1 MQDKSGAT
9 PKSTAAGKGQK
20 RLASPTSTGGAGVTY
35 EVRVQASY
43 LLAMF
48 AGSPTAVLPDAAVVE
63 LRFQGR
69 VHGYHTDDL
78 ICTLRLD
85 DGSTLKALL
94 QVKLTLKAIPS
105 NGPFSE
111 SLIAAWYDC
120 QDTSLF
126 QRGRDRL
133 VVVYSRDAD
142 GSGIYVAS
150 QLTQFARTS
159 LTGAELVRKATAEG
173 FSSKQQRGV
182 FETIKVVLTKEL
194 GAEPSSDELHDFLR
208 HLWFVPHAL
217 ATDETPEVASIFG
230 SIKLILGAELGGSP
244 RSIWALLTT
253 ACQGLNKDAAS
264 LSFANL
270 DTQLSPKLAAAFAAH
285 RGSPVARLPV
295 ANLRA
300 DPTAGVAAE
309 PAFVPGARDD
319 VRMLS
324 VAPVRRFGGPVEE
337 VGLSAGRFDSANRVI
352 TGQLDAINEK
362 LKQFRYQDAMGD
374 VSALGKDL
382 GLFDAHQK
390 ARWYLQR
397 GVCTWHLGDAKSS
410 AVDFLSAAELFPDD
424 ERMSAAGIRGKLL
437 SDDLPG
443 ALASGKEAI
452 ERFPE
457 SIYVWT
463 VYANARILDGQKLSL
478 SDIPTPHRAAAD
490 ALQLVAASL
499 NQAGN
504 KSGAIKVS
512 LQSLTCADA
521 GFYTRQ
527 AALSTVLEAAT
538 ANKVFSTFRLADE
551 RMKAALR
558 EVTTAFDP
566 RTARLWSVQAPGTVS
581 DAAANLGI
589 ALLLQ
594 GDPEGALAFVQEARA
609 HGVEPPE
616 LLRVE
621 LEALQQMDNT
631 PEMLARG
638 RALLPRLREDAIV
651 GLAQAAANVGD
662 VSLANEAL
670 TVATHIPTADADVLE
685 MLRAIRWIAMW
696 NAKDRDAVQVE
707 ARLAD
712 FSTTPSL
719 PVAVSGYR
727 VLRRSDPE
735 LAAVA
740 LARAEQLVAADPAP
754 ENTLLLADLLFDA
767 KEYAKASHLYEKVVP
782 PGQLSELHARL
793 LHAYI
798 RTGNRRKAKKLIE
811 GFPDGWVRD
820 DNARGLAIE
829 LAQDVGDW
837 PLLKVLADA
846 QYAREPTQVSS
857 WLFRF
862 MVAARELPV
871 AELQQLLAEA
881 PLTLEGS
888 IQQTT
893 QLAAQELRYGLQ
905 PKGMQRMYRLRRR
918 KAADVESASALLLA
932 FVSIPELL
940 PHMEESLPAI
950 AAGTHFVLA
959 DGADRIHVTLDPTEV
974 GELPTDEEYHSAQA
988 ASVAQFIGKK
998 VGEEVVVE
1006 GSFRM
1011 RRVLR
1016 VEGIS
1021 SAYRRLLDQA
1031 RVQMD
1036 RSLEPV
1042 PNATSIPIGTLADGE
1057 PDFSELHEQLKKQ
1070 SAHIKKAFQGY
1081 RTAPITLGGFGRL
1094 IGKGPVDVVCG
1105 WPTSPE
1111 SPAMFVTAGTVEERQ
1126 GALEQLSD
1134 STASYVVDAA
1144 TMAELTALG
1153 AMEALRALPK
1163 VYATSETRDIL
1174 RRRLE
1179 ETKLERASGTLLD
1192 DDGRMRLVEYT
1203 DRDRERARLAA
1214 QAMVDALESICEVV
1228 PAYGPESGTELL
1240 TQLEK
1245 AISDEEHAVLR
1256 LAVERNLCL
1265 VTVDGRLRNVA
1276 RHVNVLGVWPQAL
1289 LMHASAVGKLT
1300 QRAYS
1305 HCTVQMFLGNRS
1317 FVSLGPQDLL
1327 LMCHQGTHWAR
1338 QGIARYKRYLADPGT
1353 EFESA
1358 FRTTLDFVQAA
1369 AFSCT
1374 YMGALAELLRH
1385 LVEGLMRHKD
1395 CPENVLD
1402 DVEEF
1407 VGVLLGEGSPY
1418 PYPALREMEQAEKQ
1432 AQLKYLVGAM
1442 VEGRAWAVSPAQD
1455 RPVHIKVLA
1464 VGRTPWMVT
1473 STADEDLAKAPSD
1486 AANDTKDAKRSADPR
1501 ST

>member
-1 MQDKSGAT
+1 MQEKPEKPAKAAT
-9 PKSTAAGKGQK
+9 RGKGQK

-105 NGPFSE
+105 DGPFSE
-111 SLIAAWYDC
+111 SLIAAWYDY
-120 QDTSLF
+120 QDCALF

-142 GSGIYVAS
+142 GSGIYVAN
-150 QLTQFARTS
+150 QLAQFARTS
-159 LTGAELVRKATAEG
+159 LKGTEFVRKATAER

-182 FETIKVVLTKEL
+182 YETIKAILRKEL

-217 ATDETPEVASIFG
+217 ATDETPEVANIFE
-230 SIKLILGAELGGSP
+230 SIKLVLGAELGHPP
-244 RSIWALLTT
+244 RTIWALLTT
-253 ACQGLNKDAAS
+253 ACQSLNKGAAS

-270 DTQLSPKLAAAFAAH
+270 DTQLSPRLAAAFAAH
-285 RGSPVARLPV
+285 RGSPAARLPF
-295 ANLRA
+295 ANLHA

-309 PAFVPGARDD
+309 PAFAPGVRDD

-324 VAPVRRFGGPVEE
+324 VTPVRRSSGPVDGA
-337 VGLSAGRFDSANRVI
+337 GLSAGRLDSANRVI

-362 LKQFRYQDAMGD
+362 LKQFRYLDASGD

-382 GLFDAHQK
+382 GPFDAHQK

-397 GVCTWHLGDAKSS
+397 GVCAWHLGDAKSS
-410 AVDFLSAAELFPDD
+410 ATDFLRAAELFPDD
-424 ERMSAAGIRGKLL
+424 ERMSAAGIRGRLL

-443 ALASGKEAI
+443 ALASGKEAS

-457 SIYVWT
+457 SIFVWA

-478 SDIPTPHRAAAD
+478 TDVPARHRDGAD

-499 NQAGN
+499 NQAGDKN
-504 KSGAIKVS
+504 GTIKVS

-521 GFYTRQ
+521 GFYTRL

-551 RMKAALR
+551 RMKAALL
-558 EVTTAFDP
+558 EVTTAFNP
-566 RTARLWSVQAPGTVS
+566 RTARLWNVQAPGTVS

-621 LEALQQMDNT
+621 LEALQQMGNT
-631 PEMLARG
+631 PAMLTRG

-662 VSLANEAL
+662 VPLANEAL
-670 TVATHIPTADADVLE
+670 AVATHIPTADTDVLE

-696 NAKDRDAVQVE
+696 NAEDREAVQAE

-712 FSTTPSL
+712 FSSSLSL
-719 PVAVSGYR
+719 PVAISGFR
-727 VLRRSDPE
+727 VLRHSDPE

-740 LARAEQLVAADPAP
+740 LGRAEQLVAAHPAP
-754 ENTLLLADLLFDA
+754 ENTLLLADLFFDI
-767 KEYAKASHLYEKVVP
+767 KEYSKASQLYEKVVP
-782 PGQLSELHARL
+782 PGQLSDLHARL
-793 LHAYI
+793 LHSYI
-798 RTGNRRKAKKLIE
+798 QTGNRRKAKKLIE
-811 GFPDGWVRD
+811 GFPEGWVRD

-837 PLLKVLADA
+837 PLLKGLADA
-846 QYAREPTQVSS
+846 QFAREPNQVSS

-881 PLTLEGS
+881 PLALEGS
-888 IQQTT
+888 IPQTT

-905 PKGMQRMYRLRRR
+905 HKGMHRMYRLRRR
-918 KAADVESASALLLA
+918 KAADVEAASALLLA
-932 FVSIPELL
+932 FVSISEQL
-940 PHMEESLPAI
+940 PNMEESLPAI

-959 DGADRIHVTLDPTEV
+959 DGAEQIHVTLDPSEV

-988 ASVAQFIGKK
+988 TSIVQFIGKK

-1006 GSFRM
+1006 GSFRT

-1016 VEGIS
+1016 VEEIS

-1036 RSLEPV
+1036 RSLAPV
-1042 PNATSIPIGTLADGE
+1042 PNATSIPIGTSADGE

-1070 SAHIKKAFQGY
+1070 SAHVKKAFQGY
-1081 RTAPITLGGFGRL
+1081 STAPITLGGFGRL

-1105 WPTSPE
+1105 WPTSQE
-1111 SPAMFVTAGTVEERQ
+1111 APAMFVTVGTVEERE
-1126 GALEQLSD
+1126 GALAQLSD
-1134 STASYVVDAA
+1134 STASYVVDAG
-1144 TMAELTALG
+1144 TMAELVALG
-1153 AMEALRALPK
+1153 ATEALRALPK

-1174 RRRLE
+1174 LRRLE
-1179 ETKLERASGTLLD
+1179 ETELERKSGTLLD
-1192 DDGRMRLVEYT
+1192 DDGCMRLVEYT
-1203 DRDRERARLAA
+1203 DRDRERARLGAR
-1214 QAMVDALESICEVV
+1214 AMVDALESICEVA
-1228 PAYGPESGTELL
+1228 PAYGPESGSELL

-1265 VTVDGRLRNVA
+1265 MTVDGRLRNVA
-1276 RHVNVLGVWPQAL
+1276 RHVNVRGVWPQAL
-1289 LMHASAVGKLT
+1289 LMHATVVGKLT
-1300 QRAYS
+1300 PRAYS
-1305 HCTVQMFLGNRS
+1305 QGTVQMFLGNRS
-1317 FVSLGPQDLL
+1317 FVSLGPRDLL
-1327 LMCHQGTHWAR
+1327 LMCHQGTQWAR
-1338 QGIARYKRYLADPGT
+1338 HGIARYKRYLADPRT
-1353 EFESA
+1353 EFGSA
-1358 FRTTLDFVQAA
+1358 FQTTLDFVQEA
-1369 AFSCT
+1369 AFSFT
-1374 YMGALAELLRH
+1374 HMGALAELLRH
-1385 LVEGLMRHKD
+1385 MVEALMRHKD
-1395 CPENVLD
+1395 CPKNILGY
-1402 DVEEF
+1402 VEEF
-1407 VGVLLGEGSPY
+1407 VSVLLGEGSPY
-1418 PYPALREMEQAEKQ
+1418 PYPALKEMERAEKR
-1432 AQLKYLVGAM
+1432 AGLKYLVGAM
-1442 VEGRAWAVSPAQD
+1442 VEGQAWTLSPAQD

-1464 VGRTPWMVT
+1464 VGRTPWIV
-1473 STADEDLAKAPSD
+1473 SSSADEDLASPLAQTTSD
-1486 AANDTKDAKRSADPR
+1486 TNASTKR
-1501 ST
+1501 

>member
-1 MQDKSGAT
+1 MQQKSEKAVKAVAGG
-9 PKSTAAGKGQK
+9 KSQK

-105 NGPFSE
+105 DSPFSE
-111 SLIAAWYDC
+111 SLIAAWYDY
-120 QDTSLF
+120 QDSSLF

-142 GSGIYVAS
+142 GSGIHVAS

-159 LTGAELVRKATAEG
+159 LTGAEFVRKATAEG

-182 FETIKVVLTKEL
+182 FEAVKAILTKEFE
-194 GAEPSSDELHDFLR
+194 AEPSNDELHDFLR

-217 ATDETPEVASIFG
+217 ANDETPEVASILW

-244 RSIWALLTT
+244 RSIWALLTA
-253 ACQGLNKDAAS
+253 ACQSLNKDAAS
-264 LSFANL
+264 LCFANL
-270 DTQLSPKLAAAFAAH
+270 DTQLSPRLAAAFAAH

-309 PAFVPGARDD
+309 PAFVPRPRDD

-324 VAPVRRFGGPVEE
+324 VAPVRRSSGPVEE

-362 LKQFRYQDAMGD
+362 LKQFRYLDALGD

-382 GLFDAHQK
+382 GPFDAHQK

-410 AVDFLSAAELFPDD
+410 ATDFLRAAQLFPDD
-424 ERMSAAGIRGKLL
+424 ERMSAAGIRGRLL

-443 ALASGKEAI
+443 ALASGNEAI

-463 VYANARILDGQKLSL
+463 VWANARILDGQKLSL
-478 SDIPTPHRAAAD
+478 SDIPVPHRAAAD

-499 NQAGN
+499 NQAGDKN
-504 KSGAIKVS
+504 GAIKVS
-512 LQSLTCADA
+512 LQSLKCANA

-551 RMKAALR
+551 WMKAALS

-566 RTARLWSVQAPGTVS
+566 RTARLWNVQAPSTVS

-589 ALLLQ
+589 AFLLQ
-594 GDPEGALAFVQEARA
+594 GDPEAALAFVQEARA

-616 LLRVE
+616 LFRVE
-621 LEALQQMDNT
+621 LESLQQMDRT

-651 GLAQAAANVGD
+651 GLAQAAANAGD

-670 TVATHIPTADADVLE
+670 TVATRIPMVDADVLE
-685 MLRAIRWIAMW
+685 TLRAIRWIAMW
-696 NAKDRDAVQVE
+696 NAKDREAVQVE

-712 FSTTPSL
+712 FSSTTSL

-735 LAAVA
+735 LAAMA
-740 LARAEQLVAADPAP
+740 LMRAEQLVAACPAP
-754 ENTLLLADLLFDA
+754 DNTLLLADLLFDA
-767 KEYAKASHLYEKVVP
+767 NEYAKASQLYERVAP
-782 PGQLSELHARL
+782 PGQFSELHARL

-829 LAQDVGDW
+829 LAHDVGDW

-846 QYAREPTQVSS
+846 QIAREPNQVSS
-857 WLFRF
+857 WLFKF

-881 PLTLEGS
+881 PLALEGS

-940 PHMEESLPAI
+940 PNMEESLPAI

-959 DGADRIHVTLDPTEV
+959 DGADRIYVTLDPAEL
-974 GELPTDEEYHSAQA
+974 GELPTDEEYHSARA
-988 ASVAQFIGKK
+988 TSVAQFIGKK
-998 VGEEVVVE
+998 VGEEAVVE
-1006 GSFRM
+1006 GSFRS

-1031 RVQMD
+1031 RIQMD

-1042 PNATSIPIGTLADGE
+1042 PNATSIPIGTLADGG
-1057 PDFSELHEQLKKQ
+1057 PDFSDLHEQLKKQ
-1070 SAHIKKAFQGY
+1070 SAHIKNAFHVY
-1081 RTAPITLGGFGRL
+1081 STAPITLGGFGRL

-1105 WPTSPE
+1105 WPTSSE
-1111 SPAMFVTAGTVEERQ
+1111 TPAMFVTAGTVEERQ
-1126 GALEQLSD
+1126 GALAQLGD
-1134 STASYVVDAA
+1134 STASYVVDTA

-1153 AMEALRALPK
+1153 ATEALRALPK

-1179 ETKLERASGTLLD
+1179 ETKLERPSGTLLD

-1276 RHVNVLGVWPQAL
+1276 RHVNVRGVWPQAL
-1289 LMHASAVGKLT
+1289 LMHATAVGKLT

-1305 HCTVQMFLGNRS
+1305 HGTVQMFLGNRS

-1338 QGIARYKRYLADPGT
+1338 HGIARYKRYLADPGT

-1385 LVEGLMRHKD
+1385 FLEGLTRHKD
-1395 CPENVLD
+1395 CPENIQD

-1407 VGVLLGEGSPY
+1407 VRVLLGEGSPY
-1418 PYPALREMEQAEKQ
+1418 PYQALKEMEQAEKR

-1442 VEGRAWAVSPAQD
+1442 MEGKAWALSPAQD

-1464 VGRTPWMVT
+1464 VGRTPWMV
-1473 STADEDLAKAPSD
+1473 SSSEDEDLAIPMPETTSD
-1486 AANDTKDAKRSADPR
+1486 TNACMKP
-1501 ST
+1501 

>member
-1 MQDKSGAT
+1 MQKKSEKPAKAVTG
-9 PKSTAAGKGQK
+9 GKGQK

-94 QVKLTLKAIPS
+94 QVKLTLKAMPS
-105 NGPFSE
+105 DGPFSE
-111 SLIAAWYDC
+111 SLIAAWYDY
-120 QDTSLF
+120 QDCALF

-142 GSGIYVAS
+142 GSGIYIANN
-150 QLTQFARTS
+150 LAQFARTS
-159 LTGAELVRKATAEG
+159 LTGAEFVRKATTER

-182 FETIKVVLTKEL
+182 FETIKAILTKEL

-208 HLWFVPHAL
+208 HLWLVPHAL
-217 ATDETPEVASIFG
+217 ATDETPEVASIFE
-230 SIKLILGAELGGSP
+230 SIKLVLGAELGHNP

-253 ACQGLNKDAAS
+253 ACQSLNKGAAS

-270 DTQLSPKLAAAFAAH
+270 DTLLSPRLAAAFAAH
-285 RGSPVARLPV
+285 RGSPVARLPF
-295 ANLRA
+295 ANLHA
-300 DPTAGVAAE
+300 DPAAGVAAE
-309 PAFVPGARDD
+309 PAFAPGARDD
-319 VRMLS
+319 IRMLS
-324 VAPVRRFGGPVEE
+324 VTPVRRLSGPVEE
-337 VGLSAGRFDSANRVI
+337 AGLSAGRFDSANRVI

-362 LKQFRYQDAMGD
+362 LKRFRYLDASGD

-382 GLFDAHQK
+382 GPFDDHQK

-397 GVCTWHLGDAKSS
+397 GVCSWHLGDAKSS
-410 AVDFLSAAELFPDD
+410 AADFLRAAELFPDD

-443 ALASGKEAI
+443 ALVCGKQAS

-457 SIYVWT
+457 SIFVWAA
-463 VYANARILDGQKLSL
+463 YANARILDGQKLSL
-478 SDIPTPHRAAAD
+478 SDIPAPHRATAD

-499 NQAGN
+499 NQAGDQN
-504 KSGAIKVS
+504 GAIKVS
-512 LQSLTCADA
+512 LESLTCADT
-521 GFYTRQ
+521 GFYTRL
-527 AALSTVLEAAT
+527 AALTTVLEAAT
-538 ANKVFSTFRLADE
+538 ANKVFTTFRLADE
-551 RMKAALR
+551 RMKAALLK
-558 EVTTAFDP
+558 VTTDFDP
-566 RTARLWSVQAPGTVS
+566 RTARLWNVQAPGTVS

-621 LEALQQMDNT
+621 LEALEQMDKT
-631 PEMLARG
+631 PEMLTRG

-670 TVATHIPTADADVLE
+670 ATATHIPTADTHVLE
-685 MLRAIRWIAMW
+685 TLRAIRWIAMW
-696 NAKDRDAVQVE
+696 NAEDRQAVQAE
-707 ARLAD
+707 ARIAD
-712 FSTTPSL
+712 FSSTSSL
-719 PVAVSGYR
+719 PIAISGYR
-727 VLRRSDPE
+727 VLQRSDPE

-754 ENTLLLADLLFDA
+754 EKTLLLADLLFDI
-767 KEYAKASHLYEKVVP
+767 KEYTKASQLYEKVVP
-782 PGQLSELHARL
+782 PGQLSDLHTRL
-793 LHAYI
+793 LHSYI
-798 RTGNRRKAKKLIE
+798 RIGSRRKAKQLIE
-811 GFPDGWVRD
+811 GLPEGWVRD

-837 PLLKVLADA
+837 PLLKGLADA
-846 QYAREPTQVSS
+846 QFVREPNQVSS

-871 AELQQLLAEA
+871 ADLQQLLAEA
-881 PLTLEGS
+881 PLALEGS

-905 PKGMQRMYRLRRR
+905 HKGMHRMYRLRRR

-932 FVSIPELL
+932 FVSISERL
-940 PHMEESLPAI
+940 PNMEESLPAI

-959 DGADRIHVTLDPTEV
+959 DGAEHIHVTLDPPEV

-988 ASVAQFIGKK
+988 TSIAQFIGRK

-1006 GSFRM
+1006 GSFRT

-1021 SAYRRLLDQA
+1021 SAYLRLLDQA
-1031 RVQMD
+1031 RVQME

-1042 PNATSIPIGTLADGE
+1042 PNATAISISTSADGE

-1070 SAHIKKAFQGY
+1070 NAHIKKAFQGY
-1081 RTAPITLGGFGRL
+1081 STAPITLGGLGRL
-1094 IGKGPVDVVCG
+1094 IGKGPIDIVCG
-1105 WPTSPE
+1105 WPTSQE
-1111 SPAMFVTAGTVEERQ
+1111 TPAMFVTVGTVEERQ
-1126 GALEQLSD
+1126 GAMAQLAD
-1134 STASYVVDAA
+1134 STASYVVDAG
-1144 TMAELTALG
+1144 TIAELVALG
-1153 AMEALRALPK
+1153 AAEALRALPK

-1179 ETKLERASGTLLD
+1179 ETELERKSGTLLD

-1203 DRDRERARLAA
+1203 DSDRERARLGA
-1214 QAMVDALESICEVV
+1214 QAMVDALESICEVT
-1228 PAYGPESGTELL
+1228 PAYGPESGSELL
-1240 TQLEK
+1240 TRLEK

-1276 RHVNVLGVWPQAL
+1276 RHLNVRGVWPQAL
-1289 LMHASAVGKLT
+1289 LMHATAVGKLT
-1300 QRAYS
+1300 ERAYS
-1305 HCTVQMFLGNRS
+1305 QGTVQMFLANRS
-1317 FVSLGPQDLL
+1317 FVSLCPRDLL
-1327 LMCHQGTHWAR
+1327 LMCHLGTQLAR
-1338 QGIARYKRYLADPGT
+1338 HGIARYKQYLADPHT
-1353 EFESA
+1353 EFGSA
-1358 FRTTLDFVQAA
+1358 FRTTLDFVQEA

-1374 YMGALAELLRH
+1374 HMGALAELLRH
-1385 LVEGLMRHKD
+1385 IVEALMRHKD
-1395 CPENVLD
+1395 CPTSILD

-1407 VGVLLGEGSPY
+1407 VSILLGEGSPY
-1418 PYPALREMEQAEKQ
+1418 PYPALKEMERAEKR
-1432 AQLKYLVGAM
+1432 ARLKYLVDAM
-1442 VEGRAWAVSPAQD
+1442 VEGQAWALSPAQD

-1464 VGRTPWMVT
+1464 VGRTPWLV
-1473 STADEDLAKAPSD
+1473 SSIPDEDLTTPLAETTSD
-1486 AANDTKDAKRSADPR
+1486 TSASTKR
-1501 ST
+1501 